1 MHGQIFRSCREDGN
15 NAFYDQTQPGEH
27 DRFINETAVMLE
39 EVGYLFKNDP
49 IFGYL
54 FTELPKGMLF
64 SIIDKRRERMKDK
77 NNALENLM

>member
-1 MHGQIFRSCREDGN
+1 
-15 NAFYDQTQPGEH
+15 
-27 DRFINETAVMLE
+27 MLE